1 MIANSNNLLVDY
13 SFALNLLLE
22 VAQNQKIT
30 HVKSKP
36 LLKSQYRL
44 LANDVE
50 SDINVPPFNN
60 SAMDGFA
67 INTSQINALERNNK
81 PIKLL
86 VTGSIQAGDNSEIN
100 TQADTPV
107 AWAIMT
113 GAPVPDFFDA
123 VIPIENIEKQSDG
136 LNDYILFDEDVLPG
150 RNIRKSGTDYK
161 INQTVITKHA
171 LIKSPQI
178 MALAT
183 IGKSKVNVLPNVPV
197 AIISTGNELSKQ
209 KNLNPGKIF
218 NSNQPYLKS
227 YCKSVN
233 CKVKFLG
240 KCNDNPESFN
250 DLIDQALRKK
260 VKIII
265 STGAVSMGEYDFI
278 PQTLKLRGATTHFHK
293 SKIRPGKPILFAELP
308 DGTIYF
314 GLPGNPIAA
323 AAGMRFFVVPFIR
336 EMLGLKKESPI
347 KANLINDLSKKQGF
361 RTFAKAKARVNEQG
375 RLTVEMLQDQGS
387 YQSNSFTRAN
397 CWLILPENSSQINA
411 GELVEI
417 LPMIPNQIII

>member
-1 MIANSNNLLVDY
+1 MTANSNNLLVDY
-13 SFALNLLLE
+13 SHALSLLLE

-36 LLKSQYRL
+36 LLKSHYRV
-44 LANDVE
+44 LANDVK
-50 SDINVPPFNN
+50 SAINVPPFNN

-67 INTSQINALERNNK
+67 INTSQVNDLVKNNK

-86 VTGSIQAGDNSEIN
+86 VTGSIQAGDHSEIN
-100 TQADTPV
+100 TQAKTPI

-123 VIPIENIEKQSDG
+123 VIPIENIVEQSDE
-136 LNDYILFDEDVLPG
+136 LNKYILFDEDVQPG

-161 INQTVITKHA
+161 INQTVMSKHT
-171 LIKSPQI
+171 LIRSAQI

-183 IGKSKVNVLPNVPV
+183 IGKNKVNVLPNVPI

-227 YCKSVN
+227 YSKSVN
-233 CKVKFLG
+233 CKVKFVG
-240 KCNDNPESFN
+240 KCNDNSASFN
-250 DLIDQALRKK
+250 DLIDQALSKN

-278 PQTLKLRGATTHFHK
+278 PQALKLRGATTHFHK

-308 DGTIYF
+308 NGTIYF

-323 AAGMRFFVVPFIR
+323 AAGMRFFVVPLIR
-336 EMLGLKKESPI
+336 EMLGLTKESTI
-347 KANLINDLSKKQGF
+347 KANLLNDLSKKQGF
-361 RTFAKAKARVNEQG
+361 RTFAKAKARVSTQG
-375 RLTVEMLQDQGS
+375 QLTVEMLQDQGS

-397 CWLILPENSSQINA
+397 CWLILPENCGQINA

-417 LPMIPNQIII
+417 VPMIPNQIII

>member
-1 MIANSNNLLVDY
+1 MTAISNKILIDY
-13 SFALNLLLE
+13 SEALNLIIE
-22 VAQNQKIT
+22 VAQSQKII

-36 LLKSQYRL
+36 LLKSYNRI
-44 LANDVE
+44 LANDVQ
-50 SDINVPPFNN
+50 SGINVPPFNN

-67 INTSQINALERNNK
+67 VNTKQIKELLHSKK
-81 PIKLL
+81 PVKLL

-100 TQADTPV
+100 TRDDTPI

-123 VIPIENIEKQSDG
+123 VIPIEKVAQESDDF
-136 LNDYILFDEDVLPG
+136 NKYIIFDEDIQPG
-150 RNIRKSGTDYK
+150 RNIRMLGTDYK
-161 INQTVITKHA
+161 INQTVITKHS
-171 LIKSPQI
+171 LINSPQV

-183 IGKSKVNVLPNVPV
+183 IGKNNINVLPKVPI

-233 CKVKFLG
+233 CKVNFLG

-250 DLIDQALRKK
+250 DLLDQALKK
-260 VKIII
+260 NVKIII

-278 PQTLKLRGATTHFHK
+278 PQALRLRGATTHFHK

-336 EMLGLKKESPI
+336 EMLGLKKELPI
-347 KANLINDLSKKQGF
+347 KANLLNDLSKNKGF
-361 RTFAKAKARVNEQG
+361 RTFAKAKARVNNKGQ
-375 RLTVEMLQDQGS
+375 LTVEMLRDQGS

-397 CWLILPENSSQINA
+397 CWLILPEESSKITA
-411 GELVEI
+411 GEMVEI
-417 LPMIPNQIII
+417 LPMTPDLLKV

>member
-1 MIANSNNLLVDY
+1 MTANSNNLLVDY
-13 SFALNLLLE
+13 SHALSLLLK
-22 VAQNQKIT
+22 VAQNQKIA
-30 HVKSKP
+30 HVKNKP
-36 LLKSQYRL
+36 LLKSHNRL
-44 LANDVE
+44 LANNVKSE
-50 SDINVPPFNN
+50 INVPPFNN

-67 INTSQINALERNNK
+67 VNTIQINGLLKNNK
-81 PIKLL
+81 LIKLL
-86 VTGSIQAGDNSEIN
+86 VTGSIQAGDHSEIN
-100 TQADTPV
+100 TQADTPI
-107 AWAIMT
+107 AWSIMT

-123 VIPIENIEKQSDG
+123 VIPIENVKIQTGDSSK
-136 LNDYILFDEDVLPG
+136 YIIINEDVLPG
-150 RNIRKSGTDYK
+150 RNIREQGTDYK
-161 INQTVITKHA
+161 IKQIVIKKHA
-171 LIKSPQI
+171 CIKSPQI

-183 IGKSKVNVLPNVPV
+183 IGINTVNVLPKVPV

-209 KNLNPGKIF
+209 KSLNPGKIF

-233 CKVKFLG
+233 GKVKFLG

-250 DLIDQALRKK
+250 DLIDQALNKK

-278 PQTLKLRGATTHFHK
+278 PQALKLRGATTHFHK

-314 GLPGNPIAA
+314 GLPGTPIAA

-336 EMLGLKKESPI
+336 EMLGLKKETPL
-347 KANLINDLSKKQGF
+347 KAHLLNDLSKKHGF
-361 RTFAKAKARVNEQG
+361 RTFAKAKARINEQG
-375 RLTVEMLQDQGS
+375 QLTVEMLRDQGS

-397 CWLILPENSSQINA
+397 CWLILPEDSSAMKA
-411 GELVEI
+411 GDRVDI
-417 LPMIPNQIII
+417 LPMIPNQINI